1 MEEVFKNQSLF
12 IIKQLSTLAVMR
24 IRLEAKEQVLLQ
36 KTINL
41 NRFIRLASLD
51 HLRDSP
57 EMANAKKFL
66 EIISA
71 GSGNFGTV
79 KTKRLRLE
87 TDPNGEFQ
95 SNLN

>member
-1 MEEVFKNQSLF
+1 MEEVFKNQSQFL
-12 IIKQLSTLAVMR
+12 IRQLSTLAVMR
-24 IRLEAKEQVLLQ
+24 IRLEAKEQILLQ

-71 GSGNFGTV
+71 GSSNQGMV
-79 KTKRLRLE
+79 KPQKLRFE
-87 TDPNGEFQ
+87 TDPNGGFQ

>member
-1 MEEVFKNQSLF
+1 M
-12 IIKQLSTLAVMR
+12 MR
-24 IRLEAKEQVLLQ
+24 LRLEAKEQVLLH

-66 EIISA
+66 EIISISPVKGGRA
-71 GSGNFGTV
+71 KTRKSG
-79 KTKRLRLE
+79 LE
-87 TDPNGEFQ
+87 TDFNGIFRP
-95 SNLN
+95 NLN

>member
-1 MEEVFKNQSLF
+1 MEEVFKNQSQFLL
-12 IIKQLSTLAVMR
+12 KQLSTLAVMR
-24 IRLEAKEQVLLQ
+24 IRLEAKEQVLLH

-51 HLRDSP
+51 HLRNSP

-66 EIISA
+66 EIISISPVKE
-71 GSGNFGTV
+71 G
-79 KTKRLRLE
+79 KTKSSKVGLE
-87 TDPNGEFQ
+87 TDPNGIFR